1 MQDLMI
7 IDMVN
12 DKPVKPPPIQRK
24 GYYYYF
30 CFKDLKWKWIKEINI
45 V

>member
-1 MQDLMI
+1 MN
-7 IDMVN
+7 IDTVN
-12 DKPVKPPPIQRK
+12 DKLIKPPPIPRK
-24 GYYYYF
+24 GYHYFF